1 MQLIVFKD
9 VDLETMNGDVSMW
22 AVHLHCMQR
31 GKCTAPGPDSI
42 NLSHNRKMPPGQFV
56 KKRDFW
62 QLNIKLLGS
71 VRNRVGVGCNKVAF
85 STN

>member
-22 AVHLHCMQR
+22 AVHLHCVQR

-42 NLSHNRKMPPGQFV
+42 NYHTIAKCLPDNLS
-56 KKRDFW
+56 KKEISGN
-62 QLNIKLLGS
+62 NIKLLGS